1 MSRTSAL
8 AGGDRKERGVSD
20 VLAGRSAGLGVGS
33 SGFVET
39 HGIHS
44 DAQRKVAGEVVRQ
57 ITELGLRTVRL
68 IFVDQHG
75 IPRAKHLSGDA
86 FVSALENGSD
96 FSGAIYSLD
105 SGNGVFPPAFAA
117 GGGFGIEEMTGF
129 PDITLVPDPATFR
142 VLPYADRTGWILSD
156 SYFANGKPIPLDG
169 RGLLRRE
176 LARLA
181 ERGLELYAGIEVELY
196 VTRRAH
202 ASVGFDETGQ
212 PGAPGAPLAVE
223 PIERGYQF
231 LSDSRMDEV
240 AEALD
245 AIRDGLIDAG
255 IPPRSI
261 ENEWGPGQIEITF
274 SPMEGIDAA
283 DAMILFRSTV
293 KAVCTCLGL
302 HATFMCWPAL
312 PNFFPNGWHLHMS
325 LLETESGRNVFM
337 DDRELLSPTGRQ
349 FVAGLLDH
357 AREMAVFGDP
367 TTNAYARFR
376 PYSFAPDRVCW
387 GGDNRGALVRVQGGP
402 GDPGTHV
409 ENRLSEPAA
418 NPYLWLAANIAAGLD
433 GVDRGAD
440 PPEPVEGDPYTADA
454 PLLPKSLAEAVDE
467 LERSAFYREAF
478 GEPLI
483 DYLVMMKR
491 FELTRYDAA
500 DDSPDGPGKSA
511 WEMREYF
518 EFY

>member
-1 MSRTSAL
+1 
-8 AGGDRKERGVSD
+8 VSEG
-20 VLAGRSAGLGVGS
+20 LAGRGAGLGVGS
-33 SGFVET
+33 SGFVAT
-39 HGIHS
+39 HGLHS
-44 DAQRKVAGEVVRQ
+44 DVQREAAGEVARR
-57 ITELGLRTVRL
+57 IRDEGLRTVRL
-68 IFVDQHG
+68 VVVDQHG
-75 IPRAKHLSGDA
+75 VPRAKYLSGDA
-86 FVSALENGSD
+86 LVSALENGSD

-105 SGNGVFPPAFAA
+105 TGNGVFPPAFAA

-129 PDITLVPDPATFR
+129 PDVTLVPDPTTFR

-156 SYFANGKPIPLDG
+156 PYFANGKPVPLDG
-169 RGLLRRE
+169 RGLLRRQ
-176 LARLA
+176 LDRLA
-181 ERGLELYAGIEVELY
+181 ERGLEVYSGLEVELY

-202 ASVGFDETGQ
+202 TSIGFDETGL

-231 LSDSRMDEV
+231 LSDSRMDEFSGTL
-240 AEALD
+240 E
-245 AIRDGLIDAG
+245 AIRDGLTDAG

-274 SPMEGIDAA
+274 SPIQGLAAA

-293 KAVCTCLGL
+293 KAICARLGL

-312 PNFFPNGWHLHMS
+312 QNFFPSGWHLHQS
-325 LLETESGRNVFM
+325 LLEIESGRNVFM
-337 DDRELLSPTGRQ
+337 DDRELLSPTGRR

-376 PYSFAPDRVCW
+376 PYSFAPDRICW
-387 GGDNRGALVRVQGGP
+387 GADNRGALIRVQGGP
-402 GDPGTHV
+402 GDAGTHV

-433 GVDRGAD
+433 GIDRGAE
-440 PPEPVEGDPYTADA
+440 PPAPVEGDPYVADA
-454 PLLPKSLAEAVDE
+454 PPLPQSLGEAVDD
-467 LERSAFYREAF
+467 LEGSAFYRQAF
-478 GEPLI
+478 GDPFV

-491 FELTRYDAA
+491 FELNRYDEAA
-500 DDSPDGPGKSA
+500 GDGPDGSGRSA

-518 EFY
+518 EFS

>member
-1 MSRTSAL
+1 MS
-8 AGGDRKERGVSD
+8 DE
-20 VLAGRSAGLGVGS
+20 LAGRRAGLGVGS
-33 SGFVET
+33 SGFVAT
-39 HGIHS
+39 HGLHS
-44 DAQRKVAGEVVRQ
+44 DAQRDAAAQVVRQ
-57 ITELGLRTVRL
+57 IGDAGLRTVRL
-68 IFVDQHG
+68 IVVDQHG
-75 IPRAKHLSGDA
+75 IPRAKNLSGDA

-105 SGNGVFPPAFAA
+105 SANGVFPPPFAA
-117 GGGFGIEEMTGF
+117 GGGFGIDEMTGF
-129 PDITLVPDPATFR
+129 PDVTLVPDPATFR

-156 SYFANGKPIPLDG
+156 PYFSNGKPVPLDG
-169 RGLLRRE
+169 RALLRRQ

-196 VTRRAH
+196 VTRPAS
-202 ASVGFDETGQ
+202 ASVAFGETGQ
-212 PGAPGAPLAVE
+212 PGQPGAVLEVE

-231 LSDSRMDEV
+231 LSDSRMDGF
-240 AEALD
+240 AETVE
-245 AIRDGLIDAG
+245 AIRDGLVDVG

-274 SPMEGIDAA
+274 SPMEGLAAA

-293 KAVCTCLGL
+293 KAVCARLGL

-312 PNFFPNGWHLHMS
+312 PNFFPSGSHLHQS
-325 LLETESGRNVFM
+325 LLEIESGRNVFA
-337 DDRELLSPTGRQ
+337 DDSVLLSQTGRR

-357 AREMAVFGDP
+357 ARAMAVFGDP

-376 PYSFAPDRVCW
+376 PYSFAPDRICW
-387 GGDNRGALVRVQGGP
+387 GGDNRGALIRVQGGP
-402 GDPGTHV
+402 GDAGTHV

-433 GVDRGAD
+433 GIDRGAD
-440 PPEPVEGDPYTADA
+440 PPDPVDGDPYVADA
-454 PLLPKSLAEAVDE
+454 PLLPQSLAEAVDD
-467 LERSAFYREAF
+467 LDRSAFYRTAF
-478 GEPLI
+478 GDALV

-491 FELTRYDAA
+491 AELERYDKAA
-500 DDSPDGPGKSA
+500 GDGEDGSGRSD

-518 EFY
+518 ELY

>member
-1 MSRTSAL
+1 MSD
-8 AGGDRKERGVSD
+8 G
-20 VLAGRSAGLGVGS
+20 LAGRGAGLGVGS
-33 SGFVET
+33 SGFIAT
-39 HGIHS
+39 HGLHS
-44 DAQRKVAGEVVRQ
+44 EVEREAAGEVVRQ
-57 ITELGLRTVRL
+57 IREADLRTVRL
-68 IFVDQHG
+68 IVVDQHG
-75 IPRAKHLSGDA
+75 IPRAKYLSGDA
-86 FVSALENGSD
+86 LVSALENGSD

-105 SGNGVFPPAFAA
+105 TGNGVFPPPFAA

-129 PDITLVPDPATFR
+129 PDVTLVPDPTTFR

-156 SYFANGKPIPLDG
+156 AYFANGKPIPLDG
-169 RGLLRRE
+169 RGLLRRQ

-181 ERGLELYAGIEVELY
+181 ERGLEVYSGLEVELY
-196 VTRRAH
+196 VTRPAH
-202 ASVGFDETGQ
+202 ASVGSDETGQ
-212 PGAPGAPLAVE
+212 PGAPGAALEVE
-223 PIERGYQF
+223 VIERGYQF
-231 LSDSRMDEV
+231 LSDSRMDGIAGTLE
-240 AEALD
+240 

-274 SPMEGIDAA
+274 SPIEGLAAA

-293 KAVCTCLGL
+293 KAICARLGL

-312 PNFFPNGWHLHMS
+312 PNFFPSGWHLHQS
-325 LLETESGRNVFM
+325 LIEIERGRNVFV
-337 DDRELLSPTGRQ
+337 DDRALLSPTGLR

-376 PYSFAPDRVCW
+376 PYSFAPDRICW
-387 GGDNRGALVRVQGGP
+387 GADNRGALIRIQGGP

-409 ENRLSEPAA
+409 ENRLGEPAA

-433 GVDRGAD
+433 GIDRGVD
-440 PPEPVEGDPYTADA
+440 PPEPVAGDPYVADA
-454 PLLPKSLAEAVDE
+454 PPLPQSLAEAVDD
-467 LERSAFYREAF
+467 LERSTFYREAF
-478 GEPLI
+478 GDPLV

-491 FELTRYDAA
+491 AELKRHDEAASAA
-500 DDSPDGPGKSA
+500 DGPDGSGRSA

>member
-1 MSRTSAL
+1 MS
-8 AGGDRKERGVSD
+8 DE
-20 VLAGRSAGLGVGS
+20 LAGRGAGLGVGS
-33 SGFVET
+33 SGFVAT
-39 HGIHS
+39 HGLHNE
-44 DAQRKVAGEVVRQ
+44 AQRDAAGAVVRQ
-57 ITELGLRTVRL
+57 IQELGLRTVRL
-68 IFVDQHG
+68 IVVDQHG
-75 IPRAKHLSGDA
+75 IPRAKYLSGDA
-86 FVSALENGSD
+86 LASAFENGSD

-105 SGNGVFPPAFAA
+105 SANGVFPPAFAA

-129 PDITLVPDPATFR
+129 PDVTLVPDPATFR
-142 VLPYADRTGWILSD
+142 VLPYGSRTGWILSD
-156 SYFANGKPIPLDG
+156 SYFANGKPVPLDG
-169 RGLLRRE
+169 RGLLRRQLE
-176 LARLA
+176 RLA
-181 ERGLELYAGIEVELY
+181 ERGLQLYAGIEVELY
-196 VTRRAH
+196 VTRPVN

-212 PGAPGAPLAVE
+212 PGAPGKPLEVE

-231 LSDSRMDEV
+231 LSDSRMDAFADTLE
-240 AEALD
+240 
-245 AIRDGLIDAG
+245 AIRDGLVGAG

-274 SPMEGIDAA
+274 SPIEGVAAA

-293 KAVCTCLGL
+293 KAVCARLGL
-302 HATFMCWPAL
+302 HATFMCWPKL
-312 PNFFPNGWHLHMS
+312 PNFFPSGWHLHMS
-325 LLETESGRNVFM
+325 LLEAEGGRNVFM
-337 DDRELLSPTGRQ
+337 DDRELLSQTGRQ

-376 PYSFAPDRVCW
+376 PYSFAPDRICW

-433 GVDRGAD
+433 GIDRGAE
-440 PPEPVEGDPYTADA
+440 PPDPVEGDPYAAEA
-454 PLLPKSLAEAVDE
+454 PPLPMSLAEAVDD

-478 GEPLI
+478 GDALV

-491 FELTRYDAA
+491 FELGRHDEAA
-500 DDSPDGPGKSA
+500 GDGSDESARSA

-518 EFY
+518 ELY

>member
-1 MSRTSAL
+1 MSD
-8 AGGDRKERGVSD
+8 G
-20 VLAGRSAGLGVGS
+20 LAGRSAGLGVGS
-33 SGFVET
+33 SGFVAA
-39 HGIHS
+39 HGLHT
-44 DAQRKVAGEVVRQ
+44 DAQRAAAGEVVKQ
-57 ITELGLRTVRL
+57 VKDLGLRTVRL
-68 IFVDQHG
+68 VVVDQHG
-75 IPRAKHLSGDA
+75 IPRAKYLSSDA
-86 FVSALENGSD
+86 FASALENGSD
-96 FSGAIYSLD
+96 FSGAIFSLD

-117 GGGFGIEEMTGF
+117 GGGFGIDEMTGF
-129 PDITLVPDPATFR
+129 PDVTLVPDPTTFR
-142 VLPYADRTGWILSD
+142 VLPYGNRAGWILSD

-169 RGLLRRE
+169 RGLLRRQLE
-176 LARLA
+176 RLA
-181 ERGLELYAGIEVELY
+181 ERGLRLYSGIEVELY
-196 VTRRAH
+196 ITRPAH
-202 ASVGFDETGQ
+202 DSIGFDETGQ
-212 PGAPGAPLAVE
+212 PGAPGKPLEVE
-223 PIERGYQF
+223 VLERGYQF
-231 LSDSRMDEV
+231 LSDSRMDAV
-240 AEALD
+240 ADALD
-245 AIRDGLIDAG
+245 AIRDGLIDVG

-274 SPMEGIDAA
+274 SPMEGLASA

-293 KAVCTCLGL
+293 KAICARIGL
-302 HATFMCWPAL
+302 HASFMCWPAL

-325 LLETESGRNVFM
+325 LLETESGRNVFA
-337 DDRELLSPTGRQ
+337 DDRELISQTGRQ

-409 ENRLSEPAA
+409 ENRLSETAA

-433 GVDRGAD
+433 GIDREAE
-440 PPEPVEGDPYTADA
+440 PPDPVEGDPYVAEA
-454 PLLPKSLAEAVDE
+454 PPLPTSLAEAVDE
-467 LERSAFYREAF
+467 LDGSAFYREAF
-478 GEPLI
+478 GDPLV

-491 FELTRYDAA
+491 FELSRYDAA

>member
-1 MSRTSAL
+1 MLARTRPTA
-8 AGGDRKERGVSD
+8 ARDRKEHGVAD
-20 VLAGRSAGLGVGS
+20 ERAGRSAGLGVGS
-33 SGFVET
+33 SGFVAT
-39 HGIHS
+39 HALLS
-44 DAQRKVAGEVVRQ
+44 DAQRAAAGDVAKQ
-57 ITELGLRTVRL
+57 ISDADLRTVRL
-68 IFVDQHG
+68 VVVDQHG
-75 IPRAKHLSGDA
+75 IPRAKYLSA
-86 FVSALENGSD
+86 AALMSALENGSD

-105 SGNGVFPPAFAA
+105 SANGVFPPAFAA

-156 SYFANGKPIPLDG
+156 PYFANGKPVPLDG
-169 RGLLRRE
+169 RGLLRRQ
-176 LARLA
+176 LDRLA

-196 VTRRAH
+196 VTRPTQ
-202 ASVGFDETGQ
+202 ASIGFDETGQ
-212 PGAPGAPLAVE
+212 PGAPGKPLEVE
-223 PIERGYQF
+223 VIERGYQF
-231 LSDSRMDEV
+231 LSDTRMDAV
-240 AEALD
+240 ADAVE
-245 AIRDGLIDAG
+245 AIRDGLSDVG

-274 SPMEGIDAA
+274 SPMEGMAA
-283 DAMILFRSTV
+283 SDAMILFRTTV
-293 KAVCTCLGL
+293 KAVCARIGL

-312 PNFFPNGWHLHMS
+312 PNFFPSGSHLHQS
-325 LLETESGRNVFM
+325 LVETDGARNVFA
-337 DDRELLSPTGRQ
+337 DDRDLLSQTGRQ
-349 FVAGLLDH
+349 YVAGLLDH

-387 GGDNRGALVRVQGGP
+387 GGDNRGALIRVQGGP
-402 GDPGTHV
+402 GDPGTHI

-418 NPYLWLAANIAAGLD
+418 NPYLWLAANVAAGLD
-433 GVDRGAD
+433 GIDRGAE
-440 PPEPVEGDPYTADA
+440 PPDPVEGDPYAAEA
-454 PLLPKSLAEAVDE
+454 PLLPQSLSEAVDE

-478 GEPLI
+478 GDALV

-491 FELTRYDAA
+491 FELNRHDEAA
-500 DDSPDGPGKSA
+500 GEDGAGRSD

>member
-1 MSRTSAL
+1 MS
-8 AGGDRKERGVSD
+8 DE
-20 VLAGRSAGLGVGS
+20 LAGRSAGLGVGS
-33 SGFVET
+33 SGFVAT
-39 HGIHS
+39 HGLHTE
-44 DAQRKVAGEVVRQ
+44 AQRDAAREVVRQ
-57 ITELGLRTVRL
+57 IRDADLRTVRL
-68 IFVDQHG
+68 VVVDQHG
-75 IPRAKHLSGDA
+75 IPRAKYLSGDA
-86 FVSALENGSD
+86 LVSALENGSD

-105 SGNGVFPPAFAA
+105 SANGVFPPAFAA
-117 GGGFGIEEMTGF
+117 GGGFGIDEMTGF
-129 PDITLVPDPATFR
+129 PDVTLVPDPATFR
-142 VLPYADRTGWILSD
+142 VLPHADRTGWILSD

-169 RGLLRRE
+169 RGLLRRQ
-176 LARLA
+176 LDRLA

-196 VTRRAH
+196 VTRPVN

-212 PGAPGAPLAVE
+212 PGAPGKPLDVE

-231 LSDSRMDEV
+231 LSDSRMDAFAGTVE
-240 AEALD
+240 
-245 AIRDGLIDAG
+245 AIRDGLTDVG

-274 SPMEGIDAA
+274 SPMEGLAAA

-293 KAVCTCLGL
+293 KAICARLGL

-312 PNFFPNGWHLHMS
+312 PNFFPSGWHLHMS
-325 LLETESGRNVFM
+325 ILERDGGRNVFM
-337 DDRELLSPTGRQ
+337 DERELLSPAGRQ

-376 PYSFAPDRVCW
+376 PYSFAPDRICW
-387 GGDNRGALVRVQGGP
+387 GGDNRGALIRVQGGP

-433 GVDRGAD
+433 GIDRSAD
-440 PPEPVEGDPYTADA
+440 PPDPVEGDPYVADA
-454 PLLPKSLAEAVDE
+454 PLLPQSLAEAVDE
-467 LERSAFYREAF
+467 LEGSAFYRGAF
-478 GEPLI
+478 GDPLV

-491 FELTRYDAA
+491 FELNRLNEAA
-500 DDSPDGPGKSA
+500 GEDGSGRSD

-518 EFY
+518 EFS